1 MSNLKASCMAKFKIT
16 RSTAK
21 GKTWKA
27 VGNNPVTGRRM
38 TIQGGQKGKRVGSAN
53 PDSERTF
60 DARHEATGMTP
71 KKYVNKL
78 RWDDKAKMG
87 STVNIPDRLSKMVL
101 HHFFCHLFFCS
112 YLGGCVPGHI

>member
-1 MSNLKASCMAKFKIT
+1 MARFKIT

-27 VGNNPVTGRRM
+27 IGRNPVTGRSM

-53 PDSERTF
+53 PKSKKNF

-71 KKYVNKL
+71 KKYVNRL
-78 RWDDKAKMG
+78 RWDDKAQIG
-87 STVNIPDRLSKMVL
+87 HTINIPDK
-101 HHFFCHLFFCS
+101 LFRK
-112 YLGGCVPGHI
+112 LT